1 MTVSKPTLFSRISLP
16 VKVGLVFA
24 LIAMLLAIV
33 GIVRGIVPAN
43 PRSIFLALLIS
54 GGSWFVVSWAVTTA
68 VVDVEGDIAEPAAEA
83 ASRPAESAQGT
94 PNDGE

>member
-24 LIAMLLAIV
+24 GMAIILAVV
-33 GIVRGIVPAN
+33 GVVKGVVPTN
-43 PRSIFLALLIS
+43 PLSIILALLIS

-68 VVDVEGDIAEPAAEA
+68 VVDVENDLAEPAADPA
-83 ASRPAESAQGT
+83 PQASATGRGDAK
-94 PNDGE
+94 